1 MPLPENI
8 LEISQSHLQQ
18 LIADR
23 EPEGPHLDFKRELPP
38 AWNDQ
43 AKHDLASD
51 ASAFANA
58 GGGYL
63 IYGLDQDDEGFAAT
77 LVPQNLNPDNDAMRM
92 ESILRDKVEPRMQ
105 GCRVLPIAVT
115 VNDKTGFVVVVRVPQ
130 SWTRPHRVKSN
141 QHFYLRAGKQSRPLD
156 IPEIRSLF
164 LRSESQAQRMQDFR
178 TERIARI
185 LTAETPR
192 PLAPGVVIVLHLIPT
207 QAALGA
213 LQVDPLQ
220 YDTFRSRYAR
230 RLPLI
235 GSSGG
240 SPRITLEGMAHVR
253 PLNAQNNKSY
263 GYSLFFRNG
272 FFEATTVYDGGN
284 PQNRNLIPITHQ
296 QLEFN
301 CLKVVDQ
308 FRSELHTLN
317 ANKELT
323 VMLTILNANQGAL
336 AFNRMDFDLTTDE
349 GLFDRQHVILP
360 DVRLD
365 EDTPTDKG
373 MRPAFDLVWQS
384 CGLAGSPNF
393 DNHGQFKALHL

>member
-8 LEISQSHLQQ
+8 LDISQAHLQQ

-23 EPEGPHLDFKRELPP
+23 EPEGPQLDFKRELPP
-38 AWNDQ
+38 TWNDQ
-43 AKHDLASD
+43 AKHDFASD

-63 IYGLDQDDEGFAAT
+63 IYGLVQDDEGCAAT
-77 LVPQNLNPDNDAMRM
+77 LVPQNFNPDTDAMRM

-105 GCRVLPIAVT
+105 GCRVLPIGVT
-115 VNDKTGFVVVVRVPQ
+115 VNGKTGFVVVVRVPQ

-141 QHFYLRAGKQSRPLD
+141 QHFYLREGKQSRPLD

-164 LRSESQAQRMQDFR
+164 LRSESQAQRLQDFR

-185 LTAETPR
+185 LTGETPR
-192 PLAPGVVIVLHLIPT
+192 PMAPGVVIVLHLIPT

-213 LQVDPLQ
+213 LPVDPLQ
-220 YDTFRSRYAR
+220 YDTSRVREAR

-253 PLNAQNNKSY
+253 PLNAQNKKSY

-272 FFEATTVYDGGN
+272 FFEATAVYDGGN
-284 PQNRNLIPITHQ
+284 PQNRNLIPIQHQ
-296 QLEFN
+296 QLEYN
-301 CLKVVDQ
+301 CLTVVNQ
-308 FRSELHTLN
+308 FRTELKALD
-317 ANKELT
+317 ANQELT

-336 AFNRMDFDLTTDE
+336 GINRMDFDLTTDE
-349 GLFDRQHVILP
+349 GLFDRQH
-360 DVRLD
+360 
-365 EDTPTDKG
+365 
-373 MRPAFDLVWQS
+373 Q
-384 CGLAGSPNF
+384 
-393 DNHGQFKALHL
+393 